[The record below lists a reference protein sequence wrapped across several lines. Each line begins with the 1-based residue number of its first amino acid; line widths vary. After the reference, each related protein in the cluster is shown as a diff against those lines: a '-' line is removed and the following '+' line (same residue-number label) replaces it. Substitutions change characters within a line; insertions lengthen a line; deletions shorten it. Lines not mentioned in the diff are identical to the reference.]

1 MNDSDFKK
9 HVSEAFEL
17 GGITL
22 APEQIESM
30 DAYYNC
36 LVREN
41 AKYNLTAI
49 TAPEEAAAKHF
60 FDSAAAAVE
69 LPQGAKVLDVGS
81 GGGFPIVPLK
91 ILRPDIQAYAMDAT
105 AKKCRFIELASAEA
119 GIAVNVINAR
129 AEEAKRLREKYEVC
143 VSRAVADLPVL
154 LELCAAF
161 VVRGGYVICYKSDAA
176 EEIVRAGNAANLL
189 GLKLEKTLDYDYRGM
204 VRQIP
209 VYKKVDATPAKYP
222 RMFSQI
228 RKNPL

>member
-9 HVSEAFEL
+9 YVAEAFEL
-17 GGITL
+17 GVITL

-49 TAPEEAAAKHF
+49 TAPEEAAVKHF
-60 FDSAAAAVE
+60 FDSAAAAAE

>member
-9 HVSEAFEL
+9 HVAEAFKL

-49 TAPEEAAAKHF
+49 TAPEEAAVKHF
-60 FDSAAAAVE
+60 FDSAAAAAE